1 MLPERDVGYLVDIY
15 TAIEKAQSYVADQTW
30 ESFLG
35 NELLQH
41 TLIRMLT
48 IVGEAATKISKESK
62 QQIAGVVWEDITGM
76 RHRLVHEY
84 FRVNLAVVW
93 ETVMYDLSDL
103 LDAIKEHLP
112 PEIRGDQG

>member
-1 MLPERDVGYLVDIY
+1 MLPERDIGYRVDIE
-15 TAIEKAQSYVADQTW
+15 TALRKAQTYAAGQTW
-30 ESFLG
+30 EDLLS

-48 IVGEAATKISKESK
+48 IIGEAATKLSKEAK
-62 QQIAGVVWEDITGM
+62 QTVTGVSWEDVTGM

-93 ETVMYDLSDL
+93 ETVRHDLPDL
-103 LDAIKEHLP
+103 LAAIQPFIPAQHEP
-112 PEIRGDQG
+112 SNG